1 MNEQMQQALIKVI
14 EKANSGVDASIDFL
28 SDQLPDAVHQLLT
41 WGLLSSVVSCF
52 VCLIVVVICVFAINK
67 TLSSIESAKKSKRTN
82 LACFLAYSHSDD
94 GTLEAFSILV
104 FIFSSFAITVSIIA
118 FIANAF
124 EALKIGFAPKIWLI
138 EYAATLAK

>member
-28 SDQLPDAVHQLLT
+28 SDQLPDVVHQLLT

-52 VCLIVVVICVFAINK
+52 VCLIVVVTCVFAINK

-82 LACFLAYSHSDD
+82 WAYFAYSHSDD
-94 GTLEAFSILV
+94 GTLEACSIFV
-104 FIFSSFAITVSIIA
+104 FIFSSVAITVSIIA